1 MKLEKKKKSIVSHY
15 NLLKELKGNEK
26 LDLVNVCNIYKPS
39 DFVSRKKRKGLWNW
53 AKSTGKD

>member
-39 DFVSRKKRKGLWNW
+39 DFVSRKKCKGL
-53 AKSTGKD
+53 